1 MGAIDLKE
9 LSCFK
14 ARKEHQ
20 CRFCCEPIDK
30 GERYWRV
37 AYGPWNVPGADY
49 PWVAAIPW
57 DDHFEENFDVVS
69 IGCEYF
75 SDKYGEWGIY
85 EEMQDIRET
94 EWMQA
99 RVDEMDRPEAIC
111 RKSVMV
117 SELHLSPRELKELEM
132 INDKLH
138 PQPDKVKLI
147 NEVIIV

>member
-9 LSCFK
+9 LSCFI

-49 PWVAAIPW
+49 PWVLKLHGWCSLKLAAIPW
-57 DDHFEENFDVVS
+57 EDHFEENFDVVS

-75 SDKYGEWGIY
+75 NDKYREWGIH

-94 EWMQA
+94 E
-99 RVDEMDRPEAIC
+99 
-111 RKSVMV
+111 
-117 SELHLSPRELKELEM
+117 
-132 INDKLH
+132 
-138 PQPDKVKLI
+138 
-147 NEVIIV
+147 